1 MTENFINEIRT
12 ISSLNTAILSS
23 VSLVKAD
30 KRVEIVLI
38 TDKAYAQSD
47 EAAAKKIARK
57 YVPELFSCSLK
68 ITKLTPDTGMIAGK
82 ILALVP
88 EINRQLAAFV
98 TADDI
103 KVEKTE
109 NGFYFE
115 VAVVH
120 ASMYTADVASR
131 ISAELKKRF
140 CGEFSGKCVTAKEK
154 LDDIVIEEKHE
165 NIQYEIPPRSFEIAE
180 FSFLEGGVEHKR
192 AVYIADLNFTS
203 ESVVICGEI
212 INIRE
217 KTITSQS
224 GRERLMYSFTVND
237 TTASIRVGYFA
248 RQKSIEKIKKLK
260 VGDSIVL
267 SCKTDLFNGEIRPT
281 ANFIDFGKVP
291 SGFVPEKRI
300 SKPVPRYYETVFPE
314 PYIDFTQSN
323 LFVENSLPDCLTKNT
338 FVVFDLETTGLNSS
352 PSTGNMDRIIEIGA
366 YKIEGGEIKECFNTF
381 VNPQRKLSN
390 EIINLTG
397 IDQQTVDGAPTYE
410 KVMPD
415 FFKFINGCYLVGHNA
430 ANFDYKFIDY
440 YCSQCGYMP
449 ERKIFDTLF
458 FSQSVLHLSN
468 YKLNTVADHFGIT
481 FNHHRA
487 ADDALVT
494 AKIFIELIK
503 IKKSLP
509 NLC

>member
-1 MTENFINEIRT
+1 MTESFIDEIRK
-12 ISSLNTAILSS
+12 INSLSEAILSS
-23 VSLVKAD
+23 VSLIKAEG
-30 KRVEIVLI
+30 RAEIVLI
-38 TDKAYAQSD
+38 TDKPYSDSD
-47 EAAAKKIARK
+47 ETAAKRIARK
-57 YVPELFSCSLK
+57 FVPELFSCTLK
-68 ITKLTPDTGMIAGK
+68 ITKLTPDTVMVSDK
-82 ILALVP
+82 ILTLIP
-88 EINRQLAAFV
+88 KINRQLAAFI
-98 TADDI
+98 TAEDI

-120 ASMYTADVASR
+120 TSAFTADIAAR
-131 ISAELKKRF
+131 ISEELKKCF
-140 CGEFSGKCVTAKEK
+140 CGEFSGRCVTVESK
-154 LDDIVIEEKHE
+154 LDEIVIEEEHE

-180 FSFLEGGVEHKR
+180 FSFLEGGVTHTR
-192 AVYIADLNFTS
+192 AIYIADLNFVS

-212 INIRE
+212 TDIRE
-217 KTITSQS
+217 KTITNAS
-224 GRERLMYSFTVND
+224 GKEKLMYYFTVND
-237 TTASIRVGYFA
+237 TTAAIRVGYFT
-248 RQKSIEKIKKLK
+248 RQKSLEKVKKLK
-260 VGDSIVL
+260 VGDSVVL
-267 SCKTDLFNGEIRPT
+267 TCKTELYNGSIRGT
-281 ANFIDFGKVP
+281 VNFIDYGKVP
-291 SGFVPEKRI
+291 YGFVPEKRI
-300 SKPVPRYYETVFPE
+300 SKPVPKYYETVFPE
-314 PYIDFTQSN
+314 PFIDFEQSN
-323 LFVENSLPDCLTKNT
+323 LFIENSLPECLTENT

-352 PSTGNMDRIIEIGA
+352 PTAGNMDRIIEIGA
-366 YKIEGGEIKECFNTF
+366 YKIIDGEIKECFNTF

-397 IDQQTVDGAPTYE
+397 IDQIMVDGAPTYE

-449 ERKIFDTLF
+449 ERKLFDTLPL
-458 FSQSVLHLSN
+458 SQTLLRLSN
-468 YKLNTVADHFGIT
+468 YKLNTVADYFGIT

>member
-1 MTENFINEIRT
+1 MTESFISEIRT
-12 ISSLNTAILSS
+12 ISSLNTAILTE
-23 VSLVKAD
+23 VSLIKAE
-30 KRVEIVLI
+30 KKVEIVLI
-38 TDKAYAQSD
+38 TDKPYTGAD

-57 YVPELFSCSLK
+57 HVPELFSCSVK

-82 ILALVP
+82 ILSLIP
-88 EINRQLAAFV
+88 SINRQLAAFV

-103 KVEKTE
+103 KVEKTA

-120 ASMYTADVASR
+120 ASTYTDDVAAR
-131 ISAELKKRF
+131 ISEELKKHF
-140 CGEFSGKCVTAKEK
+140 CGDFSGRCVRAESK
-154 LDDIVIEEKHE
+154 LDDIVIEEKPE
-165 NIQYEIPPRSFEIAE
+165 NIQYEIPPRSFDIAE

-212 INIRE
+212 TYIRE
-217 KTITSQS
+217 KTVTSAS
-224 GRERLMYSFTVND
+224 GRERLMYTFTVND
-237 TTASIRVGYFA
+237 TTASIRVGYFS
-248 RQKSIEKIKKLK
+248 RQKSLEKIKKLK
-260 VGDSIVL
+260 VGDSVVL
-267 SCKTDLFNGEIRPT
+267 TCKTDIFNGEIRTT
-281 ANFIDFGKVP
+281 ANFIDYGKVP
-291 SGFVPEKRI
+291 YGFVPEKRI
-300 SKPVPRYYETVFPE
+300 SKPVPKYYETVFPE
-314 PYIDFTQSN
+314 PFIDFTQSN
-323 LFVENSLPDCLTKNT
+323 LFIENSLPKCLTGNT

-352 PSTGNMDRIIEIGA
+352 PSAGNMDRIIEIGA

-381 VNPQRKLSN
+381 VNPMRKLSN

-397 IDQQTVDGAPTYE
+397 IDQQTVDGAPAYE

-415 FFKFINGCYLVGHNA
+415 FFKFIDGCYLVGHNA
-430 ANFDYKFIDY
+430 ANFDYKFIDH

-449 ERKIFDTLF
+449 ERRLFDTLPL
-458 FSQSVLHLSN
+458 SQSLLRLSN

>member
-1 MTENFINEIRT
+1 MTESFINEIRT
-12 ISSLNTAILSS
+12 IKSLSTAILSS
-23 VSLVKAD
+23 VSLIKAD
-30 KRVEIVLI
+30 GRVEIALI
-38 TDKAYAQSD
+38 TDKPYSAED
-47 EAAAKKIARK
+47 EAAAKKTARK
-57 YVPELFSCSLK
+57 YVPELFSYSLK
-68 ITKLTPDTGMIAGK
+68 ISKLTPDTGMVAGR
-82 ILALVP
+82 ILALLP

-120 ASMYTADVASR
+120 ASTYTADVAER
-131 ISAELKKRF
+131 ISGELKKQF
-140 CGEFSGKCVTAKEK
+140 CGEFSGKCVTVKEK

-165 NIQYEIPPRSFEIAE
+165 NIQYEIPPRSFDIAE

-192 AVYIADLNFTS
+192 AIYLADLNFVS
-203 ESVVICGEI
+203 ESVVICGEL

-217 KTITSQS
+217 KTITSAS
-224 GRERLMYSFTVND
+224 GRERLMYNFTVND
-237 TTASIRVGYFA
+237 TTASVRVSYFA
-248 RQKSIEKIKKLK
+248 RQKSLEKIKKLK
-260 VGDSIVL
+260 TGDSVVL
-267 SCKTDLFNGEIRPT
+267 TCKTDIYNGEIRTT

-291 SGFVPEKRI
+291 YGFVPEKRL
-300 SKPVPRYYETVFPE
+300 SKPVPKYYETVFPE

-323 LFVENSLPDCLTKNT
+323 LFVENSLPKCLTDNT

-397 IDQQTVDGAPTYE
+397 IEQSMVDGAPTYE

-415 FFKFINGCYLVGHNA
+415 FFKFISGCYLVGHNA

-458 FSQSVLHLSN
+458 FSQSLLHLSN

>member
-1 MTENFINEIRT
+1 MTDSFLSEIRT
-12 ISSLNTAILSS
+12 IESLGAAILSS
-23 VSLVKAD
+23 VSLIKAD
-30 KRVEIVLI
+30 GRVEIALV
-38 TDKAYAQSD
+38 TDKPYTSSD

-57 YVPELFSCSLK
+57 YVPDLFSCALK
-68 ITKLTPDTGMIAGK
+68 ITKLTPDTGMIAGR
-82 ILALVP
+82 ILSLIP
-88 EINRQLAAFV
+88 NINRQLAAFV

-103 KVEKTE
+103 MVEKTE

-120 ASMYTADVASR
+120 ASIFTADVAER
-131 ISAELKKRF
+131 ISAELKKQF
-140 CGEFSGKCVTAKEK
+140 CGEFSGRCVTVESK

-165 NIQYEIPPRSFEIAE
+165 NIQYEIPPRSFEIVE

-192 AVYIADLNFTS
+192 AIYIADLNFIS

-212 INIRE
+212 TDIRE
-217 KTITSQS
+217 KTVTTAS
-224 GRERLMYSFTVND
+224 GKEKAMYYFTVND
-237 TTASIRVGYFA
+237 TTASVRAGYFT
-248 RQKSIEKIKKLK
+248 RQKSLEKIKKLK
-260 VGDSIVL
+260 AGDSVVL
-267 SCKTDLFNGEIRPT
+267 TCKTEIYNGSVRVT
-281 ANFIDFGKVP
+281 VNFVDYGKVP
-291 SGFVPEKRI
+291 YDFVPEKRL
-300 SKPVPRYYETVFPE
+300 SKPVPKYYETVFPE
-314 PYIDFTQSN
+314 PFIDFTQSN
-323 LFVENSLPDCLTKNT
+323 LFVENVLPGCLTENT

-352 PSTGNMDRIIEIGA
+352 PTAGNMDRIIEIGA
-366 YKIEGGEIKECFNTF
+366 YKIIDGEIKECFNTF
-381 VNPQRKLSN
+381 VNPQRKLSA

-397 IDQQTVDGAPTYE
+397 IEQNMVDGAPTYE

-415 FFKFINGCYLVGHNA
+415 FFKFISGCYLVGHNA

-449 ERKIFDTLF
+449 ERKLFDTLPL
-458 FSQSVLHLSN
+458 SQTLLRLSN

-487 ADDALVT
+487 VDDALVT

>member
-1 MTENFINEIRT
+1 MTENFLEEIRK
-12 ISSLNTAILSS
+12 IPSLNTAIISS
-23 VSLVKAD
+23 VTLVKSANE
-30 KRVEIVLI
+30 VQVCLI
-38 TDKAYAQSD
+38 TDKAYTEED
-47 EAAAKKIARK
+47 EAEAKKAVRK
-57 YVPELFSCSLK
+57 FVPSLFSCSLK
-68 ITKLTPDTGMIAGK
+68 ISKLTPDEQMVATK
-82 ILALVP
+82 ILAIISVT
-88 EINRQLAAFV
+88 NRQLAAFV
-98 TADDI
+98 TEKDI
-103 KVEKTE
+103 NVEKTE
-109 NGFYFE
+109 SGFYFTI
-115 VAVVH
+115 AVIH
-120 ASMYTADVASR
+120 SSSYTADVAET
-131 ISAELKKRF
+131 IAAELKKCF
-140 CGEFSGKCVTAKEK
+140 CGEFSGKCVSSEAK
-154 LDDIVIEEKHE
+154 LDDVVIEEKHE
-165 NIQYEIPPRSFEIAE
+165 NIQYEIAPRTFGIEE
-180 FSFLEGGVEHKR
+180 FTPIESTAVPKT

-203 ESVVICGEI
+203 ESVVVCGEI
-212 INIRE
+212 TNIRE
-217 KTITSQS
+217 RTVNTSS
-224 GRERLMYSFTVND
+224 GKEKLMYNFTVND
-237 TTASIRVGYFA
+237 TTASIRVGYFT
-248 RQKSIEKIKKLK
+248 RQKSLEKIKNLK

-267 SCKTDLFNGEIRPT
+267 TSKTDIFNGELRPT
-281 ANFIDFGKVP
+281 ANYIDYGKVP
-291 SGFVPEKRI
+291 SGFVPEKRA
-300 SKPVPRYYETVFPE
+300 SKPVPKYYETVFPE
-314 PYIDFTQSN
+314 PYVDFTQSN
-323 LFVENSLPDCLTKNT
+323 LFVENSLPKCLTDNT

-397 IDQQTVDGAPTYE
+397 IDQQTVDGAPTFE
-410 KVMPD
+410 RVMPD
-415 FFKFINGCYLVGHNA
+415 FFKFISGCYLVGHNA

-494 AKIFIELIK
+494 AKIFMELVK